1 MVNSKVTVTML
12 TNSEKEVHMIGGV
25 VAVCW
30 PVQKVRE
37 PILNEQG
44 RRIGHTESWERTAH
58 RPYIGFVGIHSED
71 NGFGIEDEDNIADYG
86 ITQPDEAEGLA
97 EELRWAAQYLRE
109 NGG

>member
-1 MVNSKVTVTML
+1 MAEVKIIL
-12 TNSEKEVHMIGGV
+12 FTNTGKEAHMIGPN

-30 PVQKVRE
+30 PVRKVRE

-44 RRIGHTESWERTAH
+44 RRIGHTESWERLAH
-58 RPYIGFVGIHSED
+58 RPHISFVGIHSED
-71 NGFGIEDEDNIADYG
+71 NGFGIEDEDNIADCG